1 MTPVRLILAI
11 LGVLALPAAASAATQ
26 TKDIKPYK
34 RFRFEYTQTKPDIR
48 TGFRYDVALDLPADG
63 SQPPVIQQ
71 LRLSFAKG
79 TGVDLGAVPACTADN
94 ETISAQGP
102 VACPIK
108 GRIAS
113 GTAGVWT
120 GPAPLLALTMNV
132 FASGKRS
139 IVVTLDS
146 DGNVLSVL
154 RGTLKR
160 TTLTVPVPSITVGAG
175 TAALARVHL
184 RINGGS
190 SKRPTFTTPST
201 CPRGGWPVTYAPL
214 FAALGRVT
222 LVDVTKCRD

>member
-1 MTPVRLILAI
+1 MTAMRLLPAI
-11 LGVLALPAAASAATQ
+11 LCVLALPAAAFAATP
-26 TKDIKPYK
+26 TKDIKPYET
-34 RFRFEYTQTKPDIR
+34 FRFEYTSTKPDTR
-48 TGFRYDVALDLPADG
+48 TGFRYDVALDLPGDG

-79 TGVDLGAVPACTADN
+79 TGVDLGAVPACTAHN
-94 ETISAQGP
+94 ETITARGP
-102 VACPIK
+102 VACPTQ

-113 GTAGVWT
+113 GRAGVWT
-120 GPAPLLALTMNV
+120 GPGPLLALSMSV

-154 RGTLKR
+154 RGTLRR
-160 TTLTVPVPSITVGAG
+160 TTLTVAVPAITVGAG

-184 RINGGS
+184 TINGGS

-201 CPRGGWPVTYAPL
+201 CARGGWPVTYAPL
-214 FAALGRVT
+214 FATLGRVT
-222 LVDVTKCRD
+222 LVDVTKCRS

>member
-1 MTPVRLILAI
+1 MTPMRFLLAT
-11 LGVLALPAAASAATQ
+11 LGILALPAAASAATP

-34 RFRFEYTQTKPDIR
+34 TFRFEYSSTKPDTR

-94 ETISAQGP
+94 ETITAQGP
-102 VACPIK
+102 VVCPTK

-120 GPAPLLALTMNV
+120 GPGPLLALNMNV
-132 FASGKRS
+132 FASGRRS

-175 TAALARVHL
+175 MAALVRVHL
-184 RINGGS
+184 TINGGS
-190 SKRPTFTTPST
+190 SKRPTFTTPSV

-214 FAALGRVT
+214 FATLGRVT
-222 LVDVTKCRD
+222 LVDVTKCRG